1 MLLSVIVPVYNAGA
15 YLEPC
20 LRSLLSLPVEKEIIV
35 VDDGSSDGS
44 IDALSDDVVR
54 QISIVRQ
61 PNRGVSAA
69 RNIGLEHAHGSWI
82 WFADA
87 DDVVSVSDGV
97 DFAVLSDAKFV
108 TLPFVWEEDG
118 RQTCYA
124 AHDGEVPYNLWRC
137 WFRRDEI
144 ERYAIRFTV
153 GRRYGED
160 QEFILGYLLATGA
173 TARALATPTYHYTM
187 RASGAMRRP
196 GTRRRQR
203 KDVTAVLLGF
213 IGHAIAQGKIAHKW
227 VLREIKRLIKTILT
241 I

>member
-20 LRSLLSLPVEKEIIV
+20 LRSLLSVPVEKEIIV

-44 IDALSDDVVR
+44 IDALPDDIVR

-61 PNRGVSAA
+61 PNRGVSVA

-87 DDVVSVSDGV
+87 DDVVSVSDGI
-97 DFAVLSDAKFV
+97 DFAALADAKFV

-118 RQTCYA
+118 RRTCYA

-144 ERYAIRFTV
+144 ERYAIRFTA

-173 TARALATPTYHYTM
+173 TARALAAPTYHYTM

-196 GTRRRQR
+196 GTRWRQR
-203 KDVTAVLLGF
+203 RDVTAVLLGF
-213 IGHAIAQGKIAHKW
+213 MANAIGRRKIAQKW

>member
-20 LRSLLSLPVEKEIIV
+20 LRSLLSVPVEKEIIV

-44 IDALSDDVVR
+44 IDALSDDIVR

-61 PNRGVSAA
+61 TNQGVSVA

-87 DDVVSVSDGV
+87 DDVVSVSDGI
-97 DFAVLSDAKFV
+97 DFAALADAKFV

-118 RQTCYA
+118 RRTCYA

-173 TARALATPTYHYTM
+173 TTRALATPTYHYTM
-187 RASGAMRRP
+187 RASGVMRRP
-196 GTRRRQR
+196 GTRWRQR
-203 KDVTAVLLGF
+203 RDVTAVLLGF
-213 IGHAIAQGKIAHKW
+213 MANAIGRRKIAQKW

>member
-20 LRSLLSLPVEKEIIV
+20 LRSLLSVPVEKEIIV

-44 IDALSDDVVR
+44 IDALSDDIVR

-69 RNIGLEHAHGSWI
+69 RNIGLEQAHGDWI
-82 WFADA
+82 WMADA
-87 DDVVSVSDGV
+87 DDVVSVSDGI
-97 DFAVLSDAKFV
+97 DFAVLADAKFV

-173 TARALATPTYHYTM
+173 TARALASPTYHYTM

-196 GTRRRQR
+196 GTRWRQR
-203 KDVTAVLLGF
+203 RDVTAVLLGF
-213 IGHAIAQGKIAHKW
+213 IGHAIAQGKITRKW
-227 VLREIKRLIKTILT
+227 VLREIKRLIKTVLT

>member
-44 IDALSDDVVR
+44 IDALSDDIVR

-69 RNIGLEHAHGSWI
+69 RNIALKHAHGSWI

-87 DDVVSVSDGV
+87 DDVVSVSDGI
-97 DFAVLSDAKFV
+97 DFAALSDAKFV

-118 RQTCYA
+118 RRTCYA

-144 ERYAIRFTV
+144 DRYAIRFTA

-196 GTRRRQR
+196 GTRWRQR
-203 KDVTAVLLGF
+203 RDVTAVLLGF
-213 IGHAIAQGKIAHKW
+213 MANAIGRRKIAQKW
-227 VLREIKRLIKTILT
+227 VLREIKRLIKNI
-241 I
+241 INI

>member
-1 MLLSVIVPVYNAGA
+1 MLLSVIVPVYNAGV

-20 LRSLLSLPVEKEIIV
+20 LRSLLSVPVEKEIIV

-44 IDALSDDVVR
+44 IDALSDDIVR

-61 PNRGVSAA
+61 PNRGVSVA
-69 RNIGLEHAHGSWI
+69 RNIGLEHAQGSWI

-87 DDVVSVSDGV
+87 DDVVSVSDGI
-97 DFAVLSDAKFV
+97 DFAALSDAKFV

-118 RQTCYA
+118 RRTCYA

-144 ERYAIRFTV
+144 ERYAIRFTA

-196 GTRRRQR
+196 GTRWRQR
-203 KDVTAVLLGF
+203 RDVTAVLLGF
-213 IGHAIAQGKIAHKW
+213 MANAIGRRKIARKW
-227 VLREIKRLIKTILT
+227 VLREIKRLIKNI
-241 I
+241 INI